1 MSGNWDS
8 MCSGYRNC
16 KGISRSPSVRSPK
29 VTVPVVILYHSI
41 VTTMIYKCLDRMTS
55 VGLLKK
61 KKNQLIPWWIQSS
74 HFQYRQQHPCLLP
87 VTDLSWCCDSLL
99 ACLSQRAWSRMSQS
113 RMVPLLLLYTK
124 VLHCCGW
131 NSAAVMTSVNSS
143 ILAGLMSTM
152 SNRGQGV
159 KRVSPLPIML
169 PQFNHSWASSHLEPK
184 PR

>member
-1 MSGNWDS
+1 

-16 KGISRSPSVRSPK
+16 KGNKLIPISAEPESYCPCRYLIPQYGHNHGIQMSWQDD
-29 VTVPVVILYHSI
+29 L
-41 VTTMIYKCLDRMTS
+41 C
-55 VGLLKK
+55 GLFSFL
-61 KKNQLIPWWIQSS
+61 NQLSPWWILYS
-74 HFQYRQQHPCLLP
+74 HFQYCQQNPGLLP

-99 ACLSQRAWSRMSQS
+99 ACLSHRAWSRMSQS

-143 ILAGLMSTM
+143 ILAGLISTM

-159 KRVSPLPIML
+159 KRVLPLPIML